1 MKQSILFSV
10 WKKHLSL
17 THRLRLLVNQKLY
30 VQEHKKAIPISRKK
44 KKHALTSSFVRLNSK
59 SIPLFALNFSFLDL
73 HFSSI
78 THTVVGRVFIMGV
91 ALNVS

>member
-44 KKHALTSSFVRLNSK
+44 KKT
-59 SIPLFALNFSFLDL
+59 
-73 HFSSI
+73 
-78 THTVVGRVFIMGV
+78 RV
-91 ALNVS
+91 N